1 MLATFCMR
9 TMIPLRI
16 LTLVSNVLFCICG
29 YLDNLYP
36 VLILHLI
43 LFR

>member
-1 MLATFCMR
+1 MR

-16 LTLVSNVLFCICG
+16 LTLVSNVLFCIYG
-29 YLDNLYP
+29 YLDKSLSRG
-36 VLILHLI
+36 LLHLI

>member
-1 MLATFCMR
+1 MR

-16 LTLVSNVLFCICG
+16 LTLVSNVLFCIYG

-36 VLILHLI
+36 S
-43 LFR
+43 